1 MLCFVRR
8 LLLFAHEQPIFG
20 CSFGLL
26 SQFARGLALCPAA
39 ATTFRA
45 SLQENCDCGR
55 LGARKLGV
63 FSGKSPRL
71 RAKIAVLRQVQFVEG
86 PPIAIFLQ
94 IELKFCFW
102 LLSCGRFC
110 GERPCNSGVAPYSHA
125 SVLNLRVSGGAFTAT
140 GGISS
145 LADEACGGRAWIG
158 MLATIECSGHL
169 PEPA

>member
-8 LLLFAHEQPIFG
+8 LLLFAHDQPIFG

-26 SQFARGLALCPAA
+26 SQFVRGLALCPAA
-39 ATTFRA
+39 ATIFRA

-55 LGARKLGV
+55 LGFVSLG

-71 RAKIAVLRQVQFVEG
+71 RAKIAVLHQVQFVRG
-86 PPIAIFLQ
+86 SPIAIFLQ
-94 IELKFCFW
+94 IELKLCFW
-102 LLSCGRFC
+102 LLSYGRFC

-125 SVLNLRVSGGAFTAT
+125 SVLNLRVSGGAFPAT

-169 PEPA
+169 PELA